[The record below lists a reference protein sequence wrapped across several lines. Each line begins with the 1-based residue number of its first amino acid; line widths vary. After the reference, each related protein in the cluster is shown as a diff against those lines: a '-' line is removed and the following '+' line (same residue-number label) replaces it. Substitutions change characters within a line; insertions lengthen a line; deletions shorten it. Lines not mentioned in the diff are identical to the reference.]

1 MSILDT
7 FYAAMSDERSP
18 LLWASLAVLSLAAVG
33 FVSLLVRKAFFAKT
47 EGSA

>member
-7 FYAAMSDERSP
+7 FYEAMSDERSL
-18 LLWASLAVLSLAAVG
+18 LLWTSIVVLSLAAVG
-33 FVSLLVRKAFFAKT
+33 FVSLLVHRVFFAKT